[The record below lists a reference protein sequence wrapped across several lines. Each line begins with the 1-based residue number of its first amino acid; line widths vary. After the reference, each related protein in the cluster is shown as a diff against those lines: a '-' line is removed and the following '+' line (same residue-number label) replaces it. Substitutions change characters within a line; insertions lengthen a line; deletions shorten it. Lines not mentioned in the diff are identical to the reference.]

1 MERKT
6 GALSAVL
13 ALIFFVSSA
22 SHGQNI
28 NTVAGGGPNNLPA
41 ASASIGVPWGVVQ
54 FKDNNGLHS
63 YISDPFSN
71 RVFVVDPSNNLSV
84 LAGVIVAGYAFDGGP
99 ATGAS
104 LKGPEGIAV
113 DSNGNVYIADTS
125 NNVIRVV
132 NTQSTTL
139 TIAGLSIP
147 VGAIAT
153 LAGNSNGQSC
163 ASFSTPPCGDGNSAL
178 SAFLTGPTGVF
189 LDSSNNIYIADT
201 GDNVIRVVNTQST
214 PITVAG
220 VTIQSGNIGAI
231 AGNYFACSSTPC
243 GDGGAATSAQLNL
256 PNSVA
261 LDING
266 NVYIADASDFTI
278 RVVNTQASPITIQ
291 TVTIGVGKIETIAGN
306 FTQCSVPPCGDT
318 TPATTAQL
326 NFPRSVFVDGSG
338 NVFIADTTN
347 TTGQVVREVSAGT
360 INTFAGTYTQGFFG
374 DGGSALTAE
383 LNTPSGV
390 FVDGSA
396 NVFIADSANDVIREV
411 TSGNINTIIGKIDV
425 VNSVSIP
432 QAAYSGDGSLAT
444 NASLQEP
451 TGVAADAASN
461 WYIADAS
468 NNRVR
473 AVNNQTKT
481 ITIAGVSIPPGDI
494 ATIAGDGTICSANP
508 CGDGGPPTQAQLS
521 APADV
526 ALDAAGNIY
535 IVDTEDAAIRVI
547 NTQASA
553 ITIAGT
559 TIQPGTLVT
568 VAGNGFVGFVDNV
581 AATSG
586 ELSFPTGMT
595 LDSVG
600 NIYIADGNPLGG
612 PNNDVIRVV
621 NTQSASIKIAGVTV
635 PPGFI
640 EAVAGIH
647 GSPCGAPTSACGDG
661 GPATQAQL
669 NAPTGVA
676 VDRSGNIYIADFNDN
691 RIRKVNTSGTI
702 SKFAGSGSPCISSSC
717 GDNGPATAA
726 LLFTPFD
733 ISVDYLGNVFI
744 ADSGDF
750 VIRAVNGGSSSITLG
765 GVTIPAGDIAPVV
778 GIGRFGFFGDGGPA
792 LSAELAEPLGLGSDA
807 AGDLLLTD
815 GLTWRVRDV
824 NALLATAPTAS
835 PAPGSLSFS
844 AQTVNTVS
852 DGKQVTLTN
861 SGNVSALQ
869 VSNISTSGDFAETNT
884 CVPSVPAGG
893 DCKITVTFKP
903 TTAGALS
910 GTLAI
915 TDAVGTQNVQ
925 LSGTGTAVQ
934 PPDFTFNS
942 TPASPSSV
950 TAGASSTST
959 ITVDPVSG
967 FNGATALTCSVSP
980 SPSLAPGCSLKPA
993 SVTPSGGPAQSTLTM
1008 TTTAATTASTVP
1020 DSERRSTRFYA
1031 VWLLLPAMLLSTAG
1045 LAAPTRKK
1053 LIAFCLLSFA
1063 VSGLLFL
1070 VACGGGSSSSSG
1082 GGGGGGS
1089 AGTPAGT
1096 YTVTVTAKSGSLSHE
1111 TKVTLTVK

>member
-6 GALSAVL
+6 GVLSAAL
-13 ALIFFVSSA
+13 ALIFLVSTSA
-22 SHGQNI
+22 AYGQNI
-28 NTVAGGGPNNLPA
+28 NTVAGGGPNGLPA
-41 ASASIGVPWGVVQ
+41 ASASIGLPWSVVQ
-54 FKDNNGLHS
+54 FSGNT

-71 RVFVVDPSNNLSV
+71 RVFVVDASNHLSV
-84 LAGVIVAGYAFDGGP
+84 LAGDIVAGYAFDGGP
-99 ATGAS
+99 ATAAS
-104 LKGPEGIAV
+104 LKAPKGIAV
-113 DSNGNVYIADTS
+113 DSNGLVYIADTS

-132 NTQSTTL
+132 NTQSSSVS
-139 TIAGLSIP
+139 IAGLSIP
-147 VGAIAT
+147 AGAIAT

-178 SAFLTGPTGVF
+178 SAFLTGPSGVA
-189 LDSSNNIYIADT
+189 LDGSNNIYIADT
-201 GDNVIRVVNTQST
+201 GDNVVRVVNTQAT

-220 VTIQSGNIGAI
+220 VTIQSGNIAAV
-231 AGNYFACSSTPC
+231 AGTYTPCSSTPC
-243 GDGGAATSAQLNL
+243 GDGGAANVATLNL
-256 PNSVA
+256 PDGVA
-261 LDING
+261 LDAMG
-266 NVYIADASDFTI
+266 NIYVADSSDFAI
-278 RVVNTQASPITIQ
+278 RVVNTQAAPITIQ
-291 TVTIGVGKIETIAGN
+291 TVTIGIGKIETIAGN

-338 NVFIADTTN
+338 NVFIADTTD
-347 TTGQVVREVSAGT
+347 TTGQVVRKVSAGT
-360 INTFAGTYTQGFFG
+360 INTVAGTYTQGFSG
-374 DGGSALTAE
+374 DGGSALSAA

-396 NVFIADSANDVIREV
+396 NVFIADSANDLIREV
-411 TSGNINTIIGKIDV
+411 TANNGNINSIVGKIDV
-425 VNSVSIP
+425 VNSVPIP
-432 QAAYSGDGSLAT
+432 QAAYSGDGSPAT

-451 TGVAADAASN
+451 TGVAVDAASN

-494 ATIAGDGTICSANP
+494 ATIAGDGTLCTANP
-508 CGDGGPPTQAQLS
+508 CGDGGPATQAQLS
-521 APADV
+521 APTDV
-526 ALDAAGNIY
+526 TLDAAGNIY
-535 IVDTEDAAIRVI
+535 IVDSEDAAVRVI

-559 TIQPGTLVT
+559 TIPPGKLVT

-581 AATSG
+581 PATSA
-586 ELSFPTGMT
+586 ELGFPIGIT

-621 NTQSASIKIAGVTV
+621 NAQTTSIKIAGVTV

-640 EAVAGIH
+640 ETIAGTPQT
-647 GSPCGAPTSACGDG
+647 PCGAPTSACGDG
-661 GPATQAQL
+661 GPATAAQL

-676 VDRSGNIYIADFNDN
+676 VDRSGNIYVADFNDN
-691 RIRKVNTSGTI
+691 RIRKVATNGTI
-702 SKFAGSGSPCISSSC
+702 SKFAGTGAPCISSSC

-750 VIRAVNGGSSSITLG
+750 VIRAVNAGTASITLG
-765 GVTIPAGDIAPVV
+765 GVSIPAGDIAPVV
-778 GIGRFGFFGDGGPA
+778 GSGRFGFFGDGGPA

-807 AGDLLLTD
+807 AGDLLITD

-824 NALLATAPTAS
+824 NALLATAPTAT
-835 PAPGSLSFS
+835 PAPGSLTFP
-844 AQTVNTVS
+844 AQALNTVS
-852 DGKQVTLTN
+852 AGKVVTLTN
-861 SGNVSALQ
+861 SGNVSPLQ
-869 VSNISTSGDFAETNT
+869 ISKITTSGDFDETDT
-884 CVPSVPAGG
+884 CGSPVPAGG

-903 TTAGALS
+903 TAIGTRT

-915 TDAVGTQNVQ
+915 TDTAGTQNVQ
-925 LSGTGTAVQ
+925 LSGTAIASV
-934 PPDFTFNS
+934 DFTFDS
-942 TPASPSSV
+942 TPASPSTV
-950 TAGASSTST
+950 TAGGSSTST

-967 FNGATALTCSVSP
+967 FNGATTLTCSVSP
-980 SPSLAPGCSLKPA
+980 SPSLAPACSLKPS
-993 SVTPSGGPAQSTLTM
+993 SVTPSGGPAQSTLTI
-1008 TTTAATTASTVP
+1008 TTTAATTAMAAP
-1020 DSERRSTRFYA
+1020 DAGRRSMRFYA

-1045 LAAPTRKK
+1045 LTAPTRKK
-1053 LIAFCLLSFA
+1053 LIAFCLLSIA
-1063 VSGLLFL
+1063 VAGLLFL
-1070 VACGGGSSSSSG
+1070 VACGGGNSSPG
-1082 GGGGGGS
+1082 GGGGGGT

-1096 YTVTVTAKSGSLSHE
+1096 YTVTVTAKSGSLTHQ
-1111 TKVTLTVK
+1111 TTVTVTVK